1 MILTI
6 MIEDDLIEHAAR
18 WFPALVLVHHV
29 CAQFLQRERV
39 RDGFGGR
46 LRGNSALSPSL
57 QFVRLYFGLYISIL
71 CSNRAR
77 VSIPEW

>member
-46 LRGNSALSPSL
+46 LRGDNPLSPL
-57 QFVRLYFGLYISIL
+57 LPFVRLYLGIYMSIFVT
-71 CSNRAR
+71 RY
-77 VSIPEW
+77 

>member
-1 MILTI
+1 MLLTV

-29 CAQFLQRERV
+29 GAQFLQRERV

-46 LRGNSALSPSL
+46 LRGDNALSPSP
-57 QFVRLYFGLYISIL
+57 QFARLYLGSL
-71 CSNRAR
+71 
-77 VSIPEW
+77 